1 MGFECFDGLFSHI
14 ATVIVGWNELVRN
27 VVVSNCL
34 LEICGAL
41 IVKDVAFWGDSGT
54 FQSVDELLI
63 CADHFSGGAIFHGLL
78 EDAVAVGVREHHYVL
93 ITST

>member
-1 MGFECFDGLFSHI
+1 MGFEGLDGLFSHI
-14 ATVIVGWNELVRN
+14 ATVIVGWNELVSH

-34 LEICGAL
+34 LEIRGAL
-41 IVKDVAFWGDSGT
+41 VVKDVAFLGDSGA

-63 CADHFSGGAIFHGLL
+63 CANHFSRGAIFHGLL
-78 EDAVAVGVREHHYVL
+78 EDAVAVRGREHHYVL